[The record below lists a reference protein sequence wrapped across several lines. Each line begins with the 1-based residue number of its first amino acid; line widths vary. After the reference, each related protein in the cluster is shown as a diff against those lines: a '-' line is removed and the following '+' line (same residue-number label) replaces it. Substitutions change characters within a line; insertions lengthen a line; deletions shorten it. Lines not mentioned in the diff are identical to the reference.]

1 MTTMGETVPARE
13 FGLLPETP
21 IHWGTLC
28 VSFLAQT
35 LLVVLAARINIS
47 LMAPVLYPVDTTERV
62 HLVAPVFEPVKREPE
77 KVAAVRKPPAP
88 KPIVPPK
95 IRAKVAEPTPPPI
108 EVPKVEMAKVTP
120 PSLPQAAK
128 TDTLRKPDFEP
139 SGSSAPVTVHKP
151 ARQVQTGG
159 FGDLN
164 GVPPN
169 PNATSKG
176 PVIAQV
182 GGFDLPQGPGNGNGT
197 GGSKGVRGTVASV
210 GFGNSVAGPGGGGYG
225 GSKGGGTVQT
235 ANFGSVGPAP
245 AEAPK
250 RQVASGSAKDTPVSL
265 LSKPTPSY
273 TTEARQKKIEGDVE
287 LEVEFTAS
295 GHVHVIR
302 VLHRLGYGLDE
313 SAVRAA
319 ERIQFAPARRDGQAV
334 DAEGL
339 LKIVFRLS

>member
-13 FGLLPETP
+13 FALLPETP

-35 LLVVLAARINIS
+35 LLVVLAAKINIS
-47 LMAPVLYPVDTTERV
+47 LMAPVLYPVDTTESV
-62 HLVAPVFEPVKREPE
+62 HLVAPVFEPVTREPE
-77 KVAAVRKPPAP
+77 KVAAVRKPQAP
-88 KPIVPPK
+88 KPTVSPK
-95 IRAKVAEPTPPPI
+95 IQAKVAEPTPPPI

-151 ARQVQTGG
+151 LRQVQTGG
-159 FGDLN
+159 FGDPN

-169 PNATSKG
+169 PNSTGKG

-197 GGSKGVRGTVASV
+197 GGSKGVRGTVASA
-210 GFGNSVAGPGGGGYG
+210 GFGNGVAGPGDGGYG
-225 GSKGGGTVQT
+225 GSKGDGKVRAT
-235 ANFGSVGPAP
+235 NFGSADPAP

-250 RQVASGSAKDTPVSL
+250 RQAGAPVKDTPVSL
-265 LSKPTPSY
+265 LSKPVPSY
-273 TTEARQKKIEGDVE
+273 TTEARQRKIEGDVE
-287 LEVEFTAS
+287 LDVEFRAT
-295 GHVHVIR
+295 GQVHVIR
-302 VLHRLGYGLDE
+302 VLHGLGYGLDE
-313 SAVRAA
+313 AAVRAA
-319 ERIQFAPARRDGQAV
+319 EKIQFAPARRDGHAV